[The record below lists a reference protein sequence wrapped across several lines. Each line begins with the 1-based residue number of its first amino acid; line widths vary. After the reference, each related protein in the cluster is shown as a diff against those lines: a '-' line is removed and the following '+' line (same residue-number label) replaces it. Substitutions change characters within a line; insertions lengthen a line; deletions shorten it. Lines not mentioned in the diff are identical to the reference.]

1 MNMSASECSSG
12 CESGWTAYLEQSSR
26 PAYDETRKS
35 GKSKKAGLQEDK
47 DLSMVSDASS
57 GPRLD
62 HNNDVEEGDDSF
74 RYNSYYVSAS
84 EQGKTRKPVK
94 NSHLDDTAS
103 SPVSSSPKKNLAL
116 SSNQSSPE
124 KQKQGFS
131 ATRYSRK
138 SLVKRH
144 SGFLKSSVSENE
156 VSQASGDLHGTKYK
170 SK

>member
-35 GKSKKAGLQEDK
+35 EKSGKSNKVGLQEDK

-62 HNNDVEEGDDSF
+62 RNNDVEEDDDSF

-84 EQGKTRKPVK
+84 EQGKTRKPME

-103 SPVSSSPKKNLAL
+103 SPVFSSPKA
-116 SSNQSSPE
+116 SSIKHDKPPS
-124 KQKQGFS
+124 
-131 ATRYSRK
+131 Y
-138 SLVKRH
+138 L
-144 SGFLKSSVSENE
+144 
-156 VSQASGDLHGTKYK
+156 LH
-170 SK
+170 

>member
-35 GKSKKAGLQEDK
+35 EKSGKSKKAGLQEDK

-62 HNNDVEEGDDSF
+62 CNNDVEEHDDSF
-74 RYNSYYVSAS
+74 QYNSYYVSAP

-103 SPVSSSPKKNLAL
+103 SPVLSSPKASSIKHDKRPSYLAVIML
-116 SSNQSSPE
+116 L
-124 KQKQGFS
+124 FM
-131 ATRYSRK
+131 RRCLCIYSRRTWPFPATNLPQRSK
-138 SLVKRH
+138 NKV
-144 SGFLKSSVSENE
+144 FLQHV
-156 VSQASGDLHGTKYK
+156 TR
-170 SK
+170 

>member
-103 SPVSSSPKKNLAL
+103 SPVSSSPKNLAL